1 MDTASQAQ
9 LEQQAQQLER
19 SYQQQATSASPS
31 PQRAAPSSKLRP
43 LYIRSALPVLR
54 TIRFTER
61 RLEADLA
68 TVAATVMLVV
78 GYIIWDR
85 GVEELLDNL
94 LGDGPK
100 GSVFSILCGLGLL
113 VGVRV
118 AGGKVSKLFSM

>member
-1 MDTASQAQ
+1 MHTASQAQ
-9 LEQQAQQLER
+9 LQQQAQQLER
-19 SYQQQATSASPS
+19 SYQQRAASASPS
-31 PQRAAPSSKLRP
+31 PRQAAPSSKLRP

-54 TIRFTER
+54 TVRFTVR
-61 RLEADLA
+61 RLEADLR

-94 LGDGPK
+94 LGDGPQ
-100 GSVFSILCGLGLL
+100 GSVFSILFGLGC
-113 VGVRV
+113 VVSVRV